1 MIHRIVSLGI
11 SGIVH
16 ELRYRLKRRRPS
28 HPPSLEP
35 GATPLVSVLCATNR
49 PEQLAHLLAT
59 FDTQTWTNRELIV
72 VTNADGFD
80 LSAIAERQDVLV
92 CPTPTETSLGACLN
106 IGRQVAT
113 GQILAR
119 IDDDDSYSASY
130 LDGVVKTFQQVDAAI
145 VGKQEYFAYVVSTD
159 QTYRRF
165 PGRANRY
172 VGRVAGGNDRRTP
185 KPHSRN
191 RLPRQDRRR
200 RHRVRSPVRARWIA
214 HLGRRPGRLCAASP
228 WAGLAHVGH
237 SRPGVHQQRRRIR
250 HRSARLLVEFHSPR

>member
-92 CPTPTETSLGACLN
+92 AMRAVDEGVSQHDFDLRCAQQESCQAAHP
-106 IGRQVAT
+106 T
-113 GQILAR
+113 GQ
-119 IDDDDSYSASY
+119 
-130 LDGVVKTFQQVDAAI
+130 
-145 VGKQEYFAYVVSTD
+145 
-159 QTYRRF
+159 
-165 PGRANRY
+165 
-172 VGRVAGGNDRRTP
+172 
-185 KPHSRN
+185 
-191 RLPRQDRRR
+191 
-200 RHRVRSPVRARWIA
+200 
-214 HLGRRPGRLCAASP
+214 
-228 WAGLAHVGH
+228 
-237 SRPGVHQQRRRIR
+237 
-250 HRSARLLVEFHSPR
+250 

>member
-28 HPPSLEP
+28 HLPSLEP

-172 VGRVAGGNDRRTP
+172 VGRVAGGTIAELRSLTAAIAYPDKTEGE
-185 KPHSRN
+185 
-191 RLPRQDRRR
+191 DIEFV
-200 RHRVRSPVRARWIA
+200 HRCER
-214 HLGRRPGRLCAASP
+214 
-228 WAGLAHVGH
+228 AGLRIWAADPAGYVQH
-237 SRPGVHQQRRRIR
+237 RRGQGLHTWNIADQEFIS
-250 HRSARLLVEFHSPR
+250 SAEEFDIDQHGC